1 MCNKHNMTFTVAHT
15 TFYTF
20 HKPLS
25 LKRSASMCS
34 LRHLSLYI
42 MFRTGNVVRYLM
54 LYAPAPSSW
63 PMPDRLASKSWAS
76 PDSITSSVRG
86 NFRAHAMAT
95 ITGSDGV
102 GSRLNPH
109 FNLFSQIVVSL
120 SGGRNMTGKQ
130 CYHRISPALYG
141 GNLCKRHYNDKG

>member
-1 MCNKHNMTFTVAHT
+1 MFTKVNIKLVTHSYKAMKWNDKHNDVTFTVEQ
-15 TFYTF
+15 
-20 HKPLS
+20 PQLS
-25 LKRSASMCS
+25 KHFINLKNSKDQHQCVILAALNSE
-34 LRHLSLYI
+34 YI

-95 ITGSDGV
+95 IRGSDGV
-102 GSRLNPH
+102 GSRLNTQ
-109 FNLFSQIVVSL
+109 FNLYSQIVICVWGMEHDS
-120 SGGRNMTGKQ
+120 
-130 CYHRISPALYG
+130 
-141 GNLCKRHYNDKG
+141 